1 MAKLNN
7 NNLGKVL
14 KTYRLTTG
22 KTQEQIA
29 LEAGLDRTYISM
41 LERGEASP
49 TFVTLEILA
58 KTLNVTITELV
69 MKYEESN
76 N

>member
-1 MAKLNN
+1 MEKSTNQS
-7 NNLGKVL
+7 LGKIL
-14 KTYRLTTG
+14 RSFRLYVG

-49 TFVTLEILA
+49 TFVTLEVLA
-58 KTLNVTITELV
+58 KTLNVKVSEIV
-69 MKYEESN
+69 MKYEEEL
-76 N
+76 

>member
-1 MAKLNN
+1 MEKSNN
-7 NNLGKVL
+7 KLGKIL
-14 KTYRLTTG
+14 KTERLARN

-49 TFVTLEILA
+49 TLATLEIICRA
-58 KTLNVTITELV
+58 LNVRLSEIILR
-69 MKYEESN
+69 YEEIE
-76 N
+76 

>member
-1 MAKLNN
+1 MTKLNN
-7 NNLGKVL
+7 HKLGKVL
-14 KTYRLTTG
+14 KSFRLNVG
-22 KTQEQIA
+22 KTQEEIA

-58 KTLNVTITELV
+58 KTLNVKISQLV
-69 MKYEESN
+69 MKYEDSL
-76 N
+76 